1 MIINLLTNYELADI
15 EIIPDQGSTAVA
27 LDHGITQFNNT
38 FVHLVLIELNSRFDL
53 DLLEYSYS
61 IFNIELLIYC
71 G

>member
-38 FVHLVLIELNSRFDL
+38 LVHLVLIGLNSA
-53 DLLEYSYS
+53 S
-61 IFNIELLIYC
+61 I
-71 G
+71 

>member
-53 DLLEYSYS
+53 DLLLNLQHRT
-61 IFNIELLIYC
+61 FDLLRMI
-71 G
+71 